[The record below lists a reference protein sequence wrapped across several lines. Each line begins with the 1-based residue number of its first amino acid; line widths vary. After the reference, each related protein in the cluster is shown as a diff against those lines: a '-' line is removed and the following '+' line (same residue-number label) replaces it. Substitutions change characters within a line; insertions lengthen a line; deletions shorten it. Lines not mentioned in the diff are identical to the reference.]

1 MTHSADKSFAE
12 KHPGGARPNP
22 RIRDAIVRRATAEE
36 LPCAVA
42 FEIASQLEVPVAEVG
57 LSLDLLNYRL
67 IKCQLGLFG
76 YRPHKKIARPP
87 ADLAPNLKEAIEKE
101 AQEGKLACRLAWE
114 IADRLGVPRLRV
126 GGACEAAGIK
136 IKPCQLGAF

>member
-1 MTHSADKSFAE
+1 MTHSADKSFAQ
-12 KHPGGARPNP
+12 KHPDDARVNP

-36 LPCAVA
+36 LPCAVV
-42 FEIASQLEVPVAEVG
+42 FEIALQLEVPPAEVG
-57 LSLDLLNYRL
+57 LNLDLLNYRL

-76 YRPHKKIARPP
+76 YRPHKKIAQPP
-87 ADLAPNLKEAIEKE
+87 ADLAPNLKEAIAEKVR
-101 AQEGKLACRLAWE
+101 EGRLACRHAWE

-136 IKPCQLGAF
+136 VKPCQLGAF